1 MQTVVNFASG
11 MAVGPSTAIA
21 FDESSQ
27 TLTGFTVTTIPLSGN
42 LELAGPPTVDTSTGT
57 LTYQPVANTNGTMSI
72 NVTLSDDGGTGN
84 GGVNTSAVQTF
95 TITVNA
101 VNDAPSFST
110 LAGNPTAVLEDAG
123 LQTVSTF
130 ATGMLR
136 GPVAATDEAAQTLAF
151 TAQVTGATGNLA
163 FSTPPA
169 IDASTGALTYQTAAN
184 TNGTATVQVTLSD
197 NGGVANG
204 GVDTSAAQTFTIT
217 VTAVN
222 DAPSFATL
230 AGSPPAVTRD
240 AGPQTV
246 STFATGMLR
255 GPVAATDEAGQALAF
270 TLQVTGTTGGL
281 TFSTAPAID
290 ATTGALTYQSAAT
303 SIGTATVQVILA
315 DNGGVA
321 NGGVATSTAQTFTIT
336 VNAPAPVATTTT
348 CSGSRTRRR
357 IAPAASAHQ
366 TRSGR
371 PWRSAARMPC
381 RLARSPSS
389 TASPCWASS
398 ALMAMARR
406 PSPRP

>member
-1 MQTVVNFASG
+1 
-11 MAVGPSTAIA
+11 
-21 FDESSQ
+21 
-27 TLTGFTVTTIPLSGN
+27 
-42 LELAGPPTVDTSTGT
+42 
-57 LTYQPVANTNGTMSI
+57 
-72 NVTLSDDGGTGN
+72 
-84 GGVNTSAVQTF
+84 
-95 TITVNA
+95 
-101 VNDAPSFST
+101 
-110 LAGNPTAVLEDAG
+110 
-123 LQTVSTF
+123 
-130 ATGMLR
+130 R

-169 IDASTGALTYQTAAN
+169 IDASTGALTYHTAAI

-204 GVDTSAAQTFTIT
+204 GVNTSAVQTFTFT
-217 VTAVN
+217 VAAVN

-230 AGSPPAVTRD
+230 AGSPPAVTGD

-255 GPVAATDEAGQALAF
+255 GPVAATDKAGQALAF

-336 VNAPAPVATTTT
+336 VNAPAPVNQAPVNSVPGAQTTPGNT
-348 CSGSRTRRR
+348 
-357 IAPAASAHQ
+357 
-366 TRSGR
+366 
-371 PWRSAARMPC
+371 ARVF
-381 RLARSPSS
+381 S
-389 TASPCWASS
+389 TANGNAISVADVDAGASNVQVTLGVTTAVS
-398 ALMAMARR
+398 AEA
-406 PSPRP
+406 PT